1 MLVKTGIYFIEPI
14 RFSGGIINYEE
25 VINYARNISLVS
37 IIWKSSEFRLSD
49 PEDFA
54 IILKKNEIQRL
65 IIAGETPGMEKTF
78 FARAMVIA
86 GNKPE
91 NVMLASFREHGVYN
105 KNDTDLAKAVIACA
119 VHNVPF
125 EKASTIINNY
135 VNPATLIIG
144 GGIAG
149 IQASLEIAN
158 AGQKV
163 YLVEKTGTIG
173 GYMATFDKTF
183 PTLDCAAC
191 ILTPKMVEV
200 GQHPNIELFTYS
212 EVKNILG
219 VPGDYKAKI
228 LKKARFVNQS
238 TCIGCGTCAEKCPS
252 KVPSEFDA
260 KTTLRKAIYIP
271 FPQAVPNKYL
281 IDADNC
287 TKITQDKC
295 GVCAKVCPVPDCINY
310 EDKDEEIEVSIGNI
324 ILATGYKP
332 FDATRDDRFGYGK
345 LPNVLTSLEFER
357 LVNASG
363 PTDGN
368 IYFRTQDK
376 KGNWIFRPEGDMP
389 ERIAIIHCVGSR
401 DENFNKYCSKVCC
414 MYSLKLAHLVKEKI
428 PDVEVFEYYID
439 IRAFGKG
446 YEEFYKRIE
455 EEGVEIIRGRTAKVE
470 DKNGR
475 LWLRSEDIEGGKLIE
490 QEVDMV
496 ILAVGLEPREDAIK
510 IAEMAGISQTEDGW
524 FIESNYISNPTGTLK
539 GGIFI
544 AGVCQGPKDIPDT
557 VAQASAAASKVLQS
571 IMSSKIINNLKDTDL
586 KEIESNISKLIRI
599 NE

>member
-1 MLVKTGIYFIEPI
+1 MENTGIYFIEPLGTD
-14 RFSGGIINYEE
+14 REIIGFEE
-25 VINYARNISLVS
+25 LINYARNISRVS
-37 IIWKSSEFRLSD
+37 LIWRSGELKLYN
-49 PEDFA
+49 PEDFV
-54 IILKKNEIQRL
+54 IILKKNKIQRL
-65 IIAGETPGMEKTF
+65 IIAGESPGMEKTF
-78 FARAMVIA
+78 FTRAMIIA

-91 NVMLASFREHGVYN
+91 NVILASFGEHGVYT
-105 KNDTDLAKAVIACA
+105 KNDTDLAKAIISCA
-119 VHNVPF
+119 VNNVAF
-125 EKASTIINNY
+125 EKATTIVKNQ
-135 VNPATLIIG
+135 VNPATLVIG

-200 GQHPNIELFTYS
+200 GQHPNIELLTYS
-212 EVKNILG
+212 EVRNIEG
-219 VPGDYKAKI
+219 TPGDYKAKI
-228 LKKARFVNQS
+228 LKKARFVNLS
-238 TCIGCGTCAEKCPS
+238 ACIGCGTCAEKCPS

-281 IDADNC
+281 IDAENC

-332 FDATRDDRFGYGK
+332 FDANRDDRFGYGK
-345 LPNVLTSLEFER
+345 FPNVVTSLEFER

-363 PTDGN
+363 PTGGN
-368 IYFRTQDK
+368 IHFRMQDK
-376 KGNWIFRPEGDMP
+376 KGNWIFQPEGDMP
-389 ERIAIIHCVGSR
+389 DRIAIIHCVGSR

-428 PDVEVFEYYID
+428 PDAEVFEYYID

-455 EEGVEIIRGRTAKVE
+455 EEGVEIVRGRTAKVE
-470 DKNGR
+470 DRNGK

-496 ILAVGLEPREDAIK
+496 ILAVGLEPRDDAQQL
-510 IAEMAGISQTEDGW
+510 AQMAGISQTEDGW
-524 FIESNYISNPTGTLK
+524 FMESNYISNPTSTYK
-539 GGIFI
+539 GGIYI

-557 VAQASAAASKVLQS
+557 VAQASAAASRVLQN
-571 IMSSKIINNLKDTDL
+571 IMSNKINTNLKDADL
-586 KEIESNISKLIRI
+586 NEIESNISKLTTI